1 MQPKLNPRVA
11 PKPVDTKLR
20 PAVLEDALCLS
31 VLAIQVFLDTYA
43 TEGIRP
49 AIAREVMASCS
60 ERSFREAIGNEETK
74 LLVAERLG
82 HLIGFAQLTMD
93 ATHELAPKG
102 NQAELLRLY
111 VQEAFTGLYA
121 VSCGT

>member
-31 VLAIQVFLDTYA
+31 VLAIQVLDTYA